1 MPTADASLWNMAGL
15 NEKIGRLLQ
24 ARVYYSDFK
33 NWRECFFFTIVW
45 YLIIGRW
52 CSLWAE
58 IKNSPSGGSSTNQD
72 NKGEFWAGDLW
83 KSITGSRGEVMN
95 TSSQAYIIQASLRLK
110 PVLSSSPSTWSNNTN
125 NNSSVIVTILVTERL
140 DPHFWCKIA
149 FLLVPSFACQPLN
162 GPPVSP
168 GKTEPFTF
176 TFWTWK
182 SWPTQ
187 NRNHLFHFKKCSGNL
202 TVNPCHP

>member
-110 PVLSSSPSTWSNNTN
+110 PVLSSSPSTCSNTTN
-125 NNSSVIVTILVTERL
+125 NSQQLCHRHHHCHWKAGPTFLVQNCLSAGAFICLSTPQWTASQPWQNITLYLHILDLEKL
-140 DPHFWCKIA
+140 AHAKQK
-149 FLLVPSFACQPLN
+149 SF
-162 GPPVSP
+162 VS
-168 GKTEPFTF
+168 F
-176 TFWTWK
+176 
-182 SWPTQ
+182 
-187 NRNHLFHFKKCSGNL
+187 
-202 TVNPCHP
+202 